1 MRNRL
6 HSRCRPLVNEKKM
19 SSPGRVSTS
28 PRSGDR
34 QFMES
39 EERYAAHTPVTLYAS
54 LSLDDTARPTGL
66 MMTDHYLLVL
76 TILGHCINFRIQYY
90 A

>member
-1 MRNRL
+1 
-6 HSRCRPLVNEKKM
+6 
-19 SSPGRVSTS
+19 
-28 PRSGDR
+28 
-34 QFMES
+34 MES